1 MSITIYLAAGPA
13 AGLLPDDGDQSP
25 RRSIRGWRWWRRW
38 LRHWKQWLG
47 FLPSLSP
54 GFTSSSISCL
64 ASRSTLTPAVLLTKL
79 LVNTSSCLLMCLRG
93 SRAKVGRGAKLDLQQ
108 GAHFAIHSLEGEAG
122 CSACS
127 PDPVEGGEK
136 LVKLTSI

>member
-1 MSITIYLAAGPA
+1 MEVVAEVVE
-13 AGLLPDDGDQSP
+13 
-25 RRSIRGWRWWRRW
+25 
-38 LRHWKQWLG
+38 WLG

-64 ASRSTLTPAVLLTKL
+64 VSRSTLTPAVLL

-136 LVKLTSI
+136 LVKLTSIWVKHCVGNHGSHFWYIF

>member
-1 MSITIYLAAGPA
+1 MAEVVEALEAMAGLPAVAFSRLHVEQHLVPGVQVHVDAGGVAYQAAGQH
-13 AGLLPDDGDQSP
+13 LQ
-25 RRSIRGWRWWRRW
+25 
-38 LRHWKQWLG
+38 
-47 FLPSLSP
+47 
-54 GFTSSSISCL
+54 
-64 ASRSTLTPAVLLTKL
+64 L
-79 LVNTSSCLLMCLRG
+79 LVDEMSLGG

-136 LVKLTSI
+136 LVKLTSIGVKHCVGNHSSHF

>member
-1 MSITIYLAAGPA
+1 MEVGAEVVEALEAM
-13 AGLLPDDGDQSP
+13 AGLPAVAFSRLHVEQ
-25 RRSIRGWRWWRRW
+25 
-38 LRHWKQWLG
+38 H
-47 FLPSLSP
+47 
-54 GFTSSSISCL
+54 L

-79 LVNTSSCLLMCLRG
+79 LVNTSSCLLMSLGG